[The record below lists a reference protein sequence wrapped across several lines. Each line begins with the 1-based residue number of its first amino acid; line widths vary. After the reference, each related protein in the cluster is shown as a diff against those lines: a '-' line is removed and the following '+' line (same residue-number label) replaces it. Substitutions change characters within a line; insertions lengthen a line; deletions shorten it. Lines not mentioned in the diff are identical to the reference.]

1 MTTSTQKI
9 HYSEL
14 KTKTR
19 KMRGEVYEGQ
29 VEKGFQAEVAVNESI
44 RIFGTQFN
52 RVTPKEFDM
61 TFVVGGQAT
70 YDVFNLVF
78 TGTITKIG
86 AKSVTITER
95 SGVAHQLDIC
105 AFARINWNFDAA
117 AAAKHNREWLD

>member
-29 VEKGFQAEVAVNESI
+29 VEKGFQAEVAVNGSI

-52 RVTPKEFDM
+52 RVTPKGFDM

-70 YDVFNLVF
+70 YDVFNLVY
-78 TGTITKIG
+78 TGTITRIG

-117 AAAKHNREWLD
+117 AAAKHSREWLD